1 MTSPSVLVSKSYQ
14 IFLEKGAPGDCRTL
28 TRMVE
33 RLASRLGVSQMRLLI
48 GGWILAAV
56 LLLAGLA
63 LVLGGSTLAGAIVFL
78 LGVVTS
84 MTVAVNLLRLRAG
97 EHAVKGRD

>member
-1 MTSPSVLVSKSYQ
+1 
-14 IFLEKGAPGDCRTL
+14 
-28 TRMVE
+28 MVE
-33 RLASRLGVSQMRLLI
+33 RLAARLGISQMRLVI

-63 LVLGGSTLAGAIVFL
+63 LVLGGSTLVGAVVFF
-78 LGVVTS
+78 LGVITS

-97 EHAVKGRD
+97 EHVVERPE